1 MLIEN
6 THWLDLVMDESEY
19 WPVSGEKNETISRSF
34 AKLGAISYRVFQHK
48 Y

>member
-19 WPVSGEKNETISRSF
+19 WPVSGEKMRPSAGRSRSCE
-34 AKLGAISYRVFQHK
+34 Q
-48 Y
+48 